1 MSSTNN
7 SPKNPLNN
15 YAKYSAMVF
24 QMAAIIFGGSYLGIY
39 LDDTF
44 KMKKPIFTASLA
56 LFSVFLAM
64 YFAIKDFIKK

>member
-1 MSSTNN
+1 MSSNL
-7 SPKNPLNN
+7 PKNPLNN

-39 LDDTF
+39 LDDRF
-44 KMKKPIFTASLA
+44 KTNKPVFTASLA
-56 LFSVFLAM
+56 LFSVFLAI